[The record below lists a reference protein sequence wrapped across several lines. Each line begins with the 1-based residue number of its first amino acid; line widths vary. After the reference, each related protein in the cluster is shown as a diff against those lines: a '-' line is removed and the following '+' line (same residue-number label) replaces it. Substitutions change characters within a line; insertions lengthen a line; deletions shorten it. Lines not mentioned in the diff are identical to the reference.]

1 MFEHDTPLDRT
12 TEGAAQ
18 ALVQSHCISLRQTLG
33 NPEPGLDSQQ
43 AQGTL
48 KMSLQGRPENN
59 TINITASPD
68 GPRCTLQHHG
78 LHTHN
83 THWDLCVRTQ
93 GVYLHRARTRRQR
106 ASKQQQGLQL
116 RVSACQSA
124 MVSPADSDSGRSR
137 PDASPVQSH
146 DLPALFTHVHKLA
159 R

>member
-1 MFEHDTPLDRT
+1 MPRKPWCNPTAFPC
-12 TEGAAQ
+12 AKP
-18 ALVQSHCISLRQTLG
+18 LG

-68 GPRCTLQHHG
+68 GPRCTLQKHHG

-124 MVSPADSDSGRSR
+124 MGAPADSDSGRSR

>member
-1 MFEHDTPLDRT
+1 MPRKPWCNPTAFPC
-12 TEGAAQ
+12 AKP
-18 ALVQSHCISLRQTLG
+18 LG

-106 ASKQQQGLQL
+106 ASSNKGCS
-116 RVSACQSA
+116 SALAPVKAPWYRRQTPTQAAHAPTPAPYKATICQRYSRTCT
-124 MVSPADSDSGRSR
+124 SWRADQ
-137 PDASPVQSH
+137 A
-146 DLPALFTHVHKLA
+146 
-159 R
+159 